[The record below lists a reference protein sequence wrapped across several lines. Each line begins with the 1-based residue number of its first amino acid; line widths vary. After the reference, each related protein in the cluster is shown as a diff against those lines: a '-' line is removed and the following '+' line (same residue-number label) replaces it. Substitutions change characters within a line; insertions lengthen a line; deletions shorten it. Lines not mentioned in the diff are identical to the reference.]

1 MEGSYQ
7 FIHVEAY
14 AREGSSQTKTIVKKN
29 GDKVATTKKKWS
41 ARDIFSEQW
50 RLEGDCNHVQDP
62 RKPGL
67 LYGVP
72 PMEILPIT

>member
-29 GDKVATTKKKWS
+29 GDKVATT
-41 ARDIFSEQW
+41 E
-50 RLEGDCNHVQDP
+50 CVV
-62 RKPGL
+62 KP
-67 LYGVP
+67 
-72 PMEILPIT
+72 INAISFD